1 VISLVNS
8 VDSMPLGYHVSG
20 EPGAAGTVDAVTVST
35 NDADQLEG
43 FFSCEPLM
51 RSFRRIIVVDN
62 ESTDGTAQLAH
73 SAGATVVRCVR
84 GGYGAAINTG
94 AKLAEGTHLAVLNPD
109 IRFFGE
115 DVVQRLMAHFEDPS
129 VGIAA
134 PALQL
139 LDGRLQD
146 SARRTPTPLNLVV
159 RRRIDRDHGAVREAG
174 DVDWVVGACFIVR
187 RDLWD
192 TVSGFDPSYFL
203 YFDDVDLCTRVRRA
217 GGAIRFDPTVVVE
230 HAWQGASRKSLTAF
244 ATRHHI
250 RSAAVFFAR
259 NPRYLIG
266 SRRILGRNRH
276 SECSAANTRTPQG

>member
-1 VISLVNS
+1 VTSLLKRIES
-8 VDSMPLGYHVSG
+8 STPRYDLS
-20 EPGAAGTVDAVTVST
+20 GAAATIDAVTVST
-35 NDADQLEG
+35 NDVDQLEG
-43 FFSCEPLM
+43 FFSCEALG

-62 ESTDGTAQLAH
+62 DSTDGTAELAR
-73 SAGATVVRCVR
+73 SAGATVVRRKR

-94 AKLAEGTHLAVLNPD
+94 AQLASGTHLAVLNPD

-115 DVVQRLMAHFEDPS
+115 DVVPRLMAHFEDPT

-159 RRRIDRDHGAVREAG
+159 RRRIDRESGVVRQG
-174 DVDWVVGACFIVR
+174 GNVDWVVGACFIVR

-192 TVSGFDPSYFL
+192 SVGGFDPSYFL

-217 GGAIRFDPTVVVE
+217 GGAVRFDPTVVVE

-250 RSAAVFFAR
+250 RSATIFFAR
-259 NPRYLIG
+259 NPRYLIRSGRG
-266 SRRILGRNRH
+266 SR
-276 SECSAANTRTPQG
+276 SFTQ